1 MKLAAVTVVV
11 LVTSAFALSP
21 AWADSDGHVN
31 FFIGQKSLDSDDWD
45 PVDDQLEFG
54 AVMSF
59 GQDDWPVHIA
69 VDVLASAA
77 EETVFDPFLGDVTV
91 TGSTFEIAGGV
102 RKIWGKGMFR
112 PYLGAGVAVIGA
124 GAELDDGF
132 VSVDAN
138 EVGFGFWAGGG
149 LFWRLGKHFNIGLDA
164 RYSSAEVDLDF
175 GSGIVSQDVSAGGLH
190 YGLLVGFG
198 W

>member
-1 MKLAAVTVVV
+1 MKLSAVTVVV
-11 LVTSAFALSP
+11 LAAAALTFSP
-21 AWADSDGHVN
+21 ARADADGNVN
-31 FFIGQKSLDSDDWD
+31 FFLGQKSLDSDDWD

-69 VDVLASAA
+69 VDVLASVD
-77 EETVFDPFLGDVTV
+77 EETVASGPGTSVTV
-91 TGSTFEIAGGV
+91 TGSTFEIAAGV
-102 RKIWGKGMFR
+102 RKVWGKGRTR

-124 GAELDDGF
+124 GFEGDDGF
-132 VSVDAN
+132 ITVDAN
-138 EVGFGFWAGGG
+138 DAGFGFWAGGG
-149 LFWRLGKHFNIGLDA
+149 IFWRLGKHFNLGLDA
-164 RYSSAEVDLDF
+164 RYSNAEVDLDF
-175 GSGIVSQDVSAGGLH
+175 GSGFVAQDVSAGGLH